1 LRRKRKEEKNAFVH
15 LVHFTA
21 ITPRHIHKIRARTHG
36 DRFAANCGQF
46 YQYIVGNATQFVSYL
61 AIDYNFIFVLN
72 NSCN

>member
-1 LRRKRKEEKNAFVH
+1 VKERKNEKNAFMH
-15 LVHFTA
+15 LVYFTA
-21 ITPRHIHKIRARTHG
+21 ITPRHIHRIRARTYG
-36 DRFAANCGQF
+36 DRLAANCGQF